1 LEAAVILKMITFIL
15 QMHLHSFCVN

>member
-1 LEAAVILKMITFIL
+1 LEPAVILEMITFIL